1 MSSKSKRTEAIRNW
15 KRKPNKENLKKNQK
29 RMEQNQQVLRDL
41 AAKDAN

>member
-15 KRKPNKENLKKNQK
+15 KRKPNRENLKKNEK
-29 RMEQNQQVLRDL
+29 RIEENRQVLKDL

>member
-15 KRKPNKENLKKNQK
+15 KRKPNRENLKKNEK
-29 RMEQNQQVLRDL
+29 RMEENRQVLKDL